1 MRVGADTCRY
11 CIQTS
16 RSADRNANR
25 HVVGADFC
33 VAPIAPKRLSARA
46 ALPRL
51 ANPLTFEIPVVIY
64 VGIHVRVCS

>member
-1 MRVGADTCRY
+1 MHAVRTRVGVRGH
-11 CIQTS
+11 CIQVS

-46 ALPRL
+46 QLRAEAREP
-51 ANPLTFEIPVVIY
+51 ANI
-64 VGIHVRVCS
+64 